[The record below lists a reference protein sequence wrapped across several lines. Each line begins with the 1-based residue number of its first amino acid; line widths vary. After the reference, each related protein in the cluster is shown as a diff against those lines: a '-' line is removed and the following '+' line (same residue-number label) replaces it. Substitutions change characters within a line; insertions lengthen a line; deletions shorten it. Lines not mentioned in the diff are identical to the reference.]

1 MDWMTI
7 LTQFFE
13 MVIFP
18 LLGIGTIYLISL
30 IKIKIQELKQ
40 KKDNDLLDKYLSMLE
55 NTITDC
61 VIATTQTY
69 VDSLKKQGAFDADA
83 QKVAFTK
90 TYTNVMRILT
100 EDAKEYLEQALGDL
114 ESYIY
119 NKIVMNIQGI
129 YMSTLYAM
137 QV

>member
-1 MDWMTI
+1 MTI
-7 LTQFFE
+7 LNQLFE
-13 MVIFP
+13 IVIFP

-30 IKIKIQELKQ
+30 IRVKIQELKQ
-40 KKDNDLLDKYLSMLE
+40 KKDDELFNKYLSMLE
-55 NTITDC
+55 NTITNC

-90 TYTNVMRILT
+90 TYTNVMKILT

-119 NKIVMNIQGI
+119 NKIESEVALNK
-129 YMSTLYAM
+129 
-137 QV
+137 

>member
-1 MDWMTI
+1 ME
-7 LTQFFE
+7 LLQQLFE
-13 MVIFP
+13 LVLFP
-18 LLGIGTIYLISL
+18 LMGIGTVYLIAL
-30 IKIKIQELKQ
+30 ISNKIKQIKQ
-40 KKDNDLLDKYLSMLE
+40 NTDNDLLDKYLSMLE

-114 ESYIY
+114 ESYVY
-119 NKIVMNIQGI
+119 NKIESEVALNK
-129 YMSTLYAM
+129 
-137 QV
+137 

>member
-1 MDWMTI
+1 MTDWITI
-7 LTQFFE
+7 LTQLFE

-18 LLGIGTIYLISL
+18 LLGIATVYLVFL
-30 IKIKIQELKQ
+30 IKAKINELKL
-40 KKDNDLLDKYLSMLE
+40 KKDNDLFDKYLSMLE

-69 VDSLKKQGAFDADA
+69 VDGLKKQGTFDADA

-100 EDAKEYLEQALGDL
+100 EDAKEYLQNALGDL
-114 ESYIY
+114 ESYVY
-119 NKIVMNIQGI
+119 NKIESEVALNK
-129 YMSTLYAM
+129 
-137 QV
+137 

>member
-1 MDWMTI
+1 ME
-7 LTQFFE
+7 LLQQLFE
-13 MVIFP
+13 LVLFP
-18 LLGIGTIYLISL
+18 LMGIGTVYLIAL
-30 IKIKIQELKQ
+30 ISSKIKQIKQ
-40 KKDNDLLDKYLSMLE
+40 KTDNDLLDKYLSMLE

-69 VDSLKKQGAFDADA
+69 VDSLKKQGSFDADA

-90 TYTNVMRILT
+90 TYTNVMKILT

-119 NKIVMNIQGI
+119 NKIESEVALNK
-129 YMSTLYAM
+129 
-137 QV
+137 

>member
-1 MDWMTI
+1 MTDWMTI
-7 LTQFFE
+7 LTQLFE
-13 MVIFP
+13 MVVFP
-18 LLGIGTIYLISL
+18 LLGIATIYLVFL
-30 IKIKIQELKQ
+30 IKAKINELKL

-90 TYTNVMRILT
+90 TYTNVMKILT

-119 NKIVMNIQGI
+119 NKIESEVALNK
-129 YMSTLYAM
+129 
-137 QV
+137 

>member
-1 MDWMTI
+1 ME
-7 LTQFFE
+7 LLQQLFKL
-13 MVIFP
+13 VLFP
-18 LLGIGTIYLISL
+18 LMGIGTVYLIAL
-30 IKIKIQELKQ
+30 ISNKIKQIKQ
-40 KKDNDLLDKYLSMLE
+40 NTDNDLLDKYLSMLE

-119 NKIVMNIQGI
+119 NKIESEVALNK
-129 YMSTLYAM
+129 
-137 QV
+137 

>member
-1 MDWMTI
+1 ME
-7 LTQFFE
+7 LLQQLFE
-13 MVIFP
+13 LVLFP
-18 LLGIGTIYLISL
+18 LMGIGTVYLIAL
-30 IKIKIQELKQ
+30 ISSKIKQIKQ
-40 KKDNDLLDKYLSMLE
+40 KTDNDLLDKYLSMLE

-90 TYTNVMRILT
+90 TYTNVMKILT

-119 NKIVMNIQGI
+119 NKIESEVALNK
-129 YMSTLYAM
+129 
-137 QV
+137 